1 MSADGSELLEERTM
15 KQSVTIIKRKAR
27 KTGSPVFT
35 IKGARTLCQRQFVQ
49 HLVNE
54 FRYLENSDCVYF
66 LSCMANCMAD
76 ILSQGNSVKIEELGV
91 FKPTFRQGRL
101 NVNFL
106 PASELKHKIRNTNVE
121 IVSGGP

>member
-1 MSADGSELLEERTM
+1 M

-35 IKGARTLCQRQFVQ
+35 IKGAVTMSQRQFVQ
-49 HLVNE
+49 HLVCCH
-54 FRYLENSDCVYF
+54 RYLENSDCVYF
-66 LSCMANCMAD
+66 LSCMATCLAD
-76 ILSQGNSVKIEELGV
+76 ILAQGHSVKIEELGT

-106 PASELKHKIRNTNVE
+106 PASELKRKVQSSKIKIKET
-121 IVSGGP
+121 IVDDLVVAEL

>member
-1 MSADGSELLEERTM
+1 M
-15 KQSVTIIKRKAR
+15 KQTVTIIKRKAR

-35 IKGARTLCQRQFVQ
+35 IKGARTLCQRQFVK

-54 FRYLENSDCVYF
+54 YRYLENSDCVYF

-76 ILSQGNSVKIEELGV
+76 ILSQGNSVKIEELGT

-106 PASELKHKIRNTNVE
+106 PAPELKRKVQSSDVKVKEVFTEDIE
-121 IVSGGP
+121 IDIM

>member
-1 MSADGSELLEERTM
+1 M
-15 KQSVTIIKRKAR
+15 KQTVTIIKRKAR

-35 IKGARTLCQRQFVQ
+35 IKGARTLCQRQFVK

-54 FRYLENSDCVYF
+54 YRYLEKSDCVYF
-66 LSCMANCMAD
+66 LNCLAECLAEQ
-76 ILSQGNSVKIEELGV
+76 LSQGNSVKIEELGT
-91 FKPTFRQGRL
+91 FKPTFREGKL

>member
-1 MSADGSELLEERTM
+1 M
-15 KQSVTIIKRKAR
+15 KQTVTIIKRKAR

-35 IKGARTLCQRQFVQ
+35 IKGARTLCQREFVQ
-49 HLVNE
+49 HLVCCH
-54 FRYLENSDCVYF
+54 RYLENSDCVYF

-106 PASELKHKIRNTNVE
+106 PASELKRKVQSSDVKIKETF
-121 IVSGGP
+121 IDDL

>member
-1 MSADGSELLEERTM
+1 M
-15 KQSVTIIKRKAR
+15 KQTVTIIKRKAR

-35 IKGARTLCQRQFVQ
+35 ITGAVTMSQRQFVQ
-49 HLVNE
+49 HLVCCH
-54 FRYLENSDCVYF
+54 RYLENSDCVYF
-66 LSCMANCMAD
+66 LSCMATCLAD
-76 ILSQGNSVKIEELGV
+76 ILAQGHSVKIEELGI
-91 FKPTFRQGRL
+91 FKPTFREGKL

>member
-1 MSADGSELLEERTM
+1 MSMERTI
-15 KQSVTIIKRKAR
+15 TIIKRRAR
-27 KTGSPVFT
+27 KTGTPCFEF
-35 IKGARTLCQRQFVQ
+35 KGIRTLSQREFVQ

-66 LSCMANCMAD
+66 LNCLAECLAGQ
-76 ILSQGNSVKIEELGV
+76 LSQGNSVKIEELGI
-91 FKPTFRQGRL
+91 FKPTFREGKL

>member
-1 MSADGSELLEERTM
+1 MSWVGSELLEERTM

-35 IKGARTLCQRQFVQ
+35 IKGARNVCQRQFVK

-66 LSCMANCMAD
+66 LNCLAECLAGQ
-76 ILSQGNSVKIEELGV
+76 LSQGNSVKIEELGT
-91 FKPTFRQGRL
+91 FKPTFREGKL

-106 PASELKHKIRNTNVE
+106 PASELKHKIRNTNVK